1 LVISKGEDHQN
12 TAPFFEKFVN
22 KEHFENAVQMFGE
35 KPHPLLGGADVRD
48 WIL

>member
-1 LVISKGEDHQN
+1 LSPKDKTIRTQPS
-12 TAPFFEKFVN
+12 FFEKFVN